1 VRPSDPRAP
10 SPSFSPL
17 ASPAASPPPH
27 PFSLCAAGNS
37 TNPFDGGTPNP
48 FSGNKYYSATAN
60 YSLHCGSASWSL
72 PEAQQQG
79 LDLGST
85 LHALPT
91 VEELL
96 GMMAAALA
104 L

>member
-1 VRPSDPRAP
+1 MRR
-10 SPSFSPL
+10 
-17 ASPAASPPPH
+17 PPPH
-27 PFSLCAAGNS
+27 PPPHPPYLFSAGNS
-37 TNPFDGGTPNP
+37 TNPFDGGAPVPLSFNRY
-48 FSGNKYYSATAN
+48 FSAN
-60 YSLHCGSASWSL
+60 AGYMLHCGAASWSL